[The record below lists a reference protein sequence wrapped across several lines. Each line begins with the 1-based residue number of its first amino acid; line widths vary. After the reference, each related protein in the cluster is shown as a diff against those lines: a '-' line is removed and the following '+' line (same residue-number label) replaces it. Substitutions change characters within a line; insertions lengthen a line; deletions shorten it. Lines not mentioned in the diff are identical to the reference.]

1 MLEFGDRSIPWT
13 DEYPKE
19 KDLLKMKTN
28 TRLTAIDFVNSN
40 VKKDVDIRDY
50 LVGIKLYFTN
60 DVSTPLFHVK
70 DHYENKNLE
79 FETQKFDKNKD
90 LRKI

>member
-13 DEYPKE
+13 EEYPSE
-19 KDLLKMKTN
+19 TDLLKMKTN
-28 TRLTAIDFVNSN
+28 TRLKAIDFINSN
-40 VKKDVDIRDY
+40 VRKDAGVRDY

-60 DVSTPLFHVK
+60 DVSTPLYHVK
-70 DHYENKNLE
+70 DQYESKYLE